1 MSDTA
6 LRFQPTTVGNMVVDA
21 KGGYVSYEE
30 LAAAIAQR
38 DKAVADVDHFF
49 VLSGQYLARANDAEA
64 QRDKE
69 IQKRKE
75 ISEATVKLFKY
86 LRPYLTEECQKM
98 VDEADAVVFKQT
110 KSGYAIKL
118 TEDKDLTKFEPD
130 WVSYGQG
137 CEDGYAEAQ
146 EQAAKVCERQEADHC
161 AAEIRKM
168 KVEK

>member
-1 MSDTA
+1 MKDESDTTVLLDYTQAGGWNVLPDFAPTTITDAEGVREMSDTA

-38 DKAVADVDHFF
+38 DKAVADADHFF

-86 LRPYLTEECQKM
+86 LRPYLTEECQKL
-98 VDEADAVVFKQT
+98 VDEADAAVKEF
-110 KSGYAIKL
+110 
-118 TEDKDLTKFEPD
+118 
-130 WVSYGQG
+130 
-137 CEDGYAEAQ
+137 
-146 EQAAKVCERQEADHC
+146 
-161 AAEIRKM
+161 
-168 KVEK
+168 